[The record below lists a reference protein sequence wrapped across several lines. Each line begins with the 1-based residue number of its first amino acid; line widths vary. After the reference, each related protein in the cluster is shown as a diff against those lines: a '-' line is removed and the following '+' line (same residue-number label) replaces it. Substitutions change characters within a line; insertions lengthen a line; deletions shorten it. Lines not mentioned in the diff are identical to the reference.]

1 MTNNHE
7 YSLKTKSV
15 RGVASNTQAIYS
27 SWAPLVKVSSQN
39 HPECFSSDPKIPHIP
54 TKEDQVGPKRWQTS
68 GRKVA
73 DRWQKQDP
81 FSGTYF
87 CHLSATFL
95 PPFCHLSGN
104 FGGPN
109 APWRAKNW
117 VNGSRIRGKGIASNS
132 HWADCDVLSANTSLK
147 SCSWGTPG
155 LSGGASRPSPLQATA
170 RKWWR

>member
-54 TKEDQVGPKRWQTS
+54 TKEDQVGPKRWQTG

-73 DRWQKQDP
+73 DRWQKQGP

-87 CHLSATFL
+87 CHLSATPKWL
-95 PPFCHLSGN
+95 KTVPKGS
-104 FGGPN
+104 PN
-109 APWRAKNW
+109 
-117 VNGSRIRGKGIASNS
+117 V
-132 HWADCDVLSANTSLK
+132 
-147 SCSWGTPG
+147 
-155 LSGGASRPSPLQATA
+155 A
-170 RKWWR
+170 RKWYIKQALLIDQFWRTKSRLSDPKWPQGAPKGSPRDSQESAKSSQRTRRGTHKGAK

>member
-1 MTNNHE
+1 MTSEEKNIHVVTNNHE

-54 TKEDQVGPKRWQTS
+54 TKEDQVGPKRWQTG

-95 PPFCHLSGN
+95 GTLGAQMHPD
-104 FGGPN
+104 GPKIGSMAVEFEEKELQVIHIGQIVTCS
-109 APWRAKNW
+109 APTL
-117 VNGSRIRGKGIASNS
+117 V
-132 HWADCDVLSANTSLK
+132 
-147 SCSWGTPG
+147 
-155 LSGGASRPSPLQATA
+155 
-170 RKWWR
+170 

>member
-54 TKEDQVGPKRWQTS
+54 TKEDQVGPKRWQTG

-73 DRWQKQDP
+73 DRWQKQGP

-87 CHLSATFL
+87 CHLSATPKWL
-95 PPFCHLSGN
+95 KTVPKGN
-104 FGGPN
+104 PN
-109 APWRAKNW
+109 
-117 VNGSRIRGKGIASNS
+117 V
-132 HWADCDVLSANTSLK
+132 
-147 SCSWGTPG
+147 
-155 LSGGASRPSPLQATA
+155 A
-170 RKWWR
+170 RKWYIKQALLIDQFWMTKSRLSDPKWPDHAPIRTSNLMCESEGLSAPIRASNLMCESMGLGRGPRGP